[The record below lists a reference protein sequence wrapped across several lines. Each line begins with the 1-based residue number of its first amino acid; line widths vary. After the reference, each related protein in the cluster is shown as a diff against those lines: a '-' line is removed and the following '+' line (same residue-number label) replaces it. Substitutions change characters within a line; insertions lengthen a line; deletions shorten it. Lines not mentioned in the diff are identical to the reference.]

1 MKKKIE
7 KIIDKSLRFHH
18 RDIHEEFS
26 EMKLRAQVKSKWYYI
41 FWGSA
46 TVAVVAGQFYV
57 GTGYRLMHSGMRDL
71 LNKVDGVLLHK
82 TEQPN
87 KFYSK

>member
-1 MKKKIE
+1 MKKKID

-41 FWGSA
+41 FWGIA
-46 TVAVVAGQFYV
+46 TISVISGQLYV
-57 GTGYRLMHSGMRDL
+57 GSGYRLLYGSVQEL
-71 LNKVDGVLLHK
+71 LQKVDGVLLH
-82 TEQPN
+82 TTPDRGPN
-87 KFYSK
+87 FL

>member
-1 MKKKIE
+1 MKRKID

-41 FWGSA
+41 FWGIA
-46 TVAVVAGQFYV
+46 TIAVVFGQLYV
-57 GTGYRLMHSGMRDL
+57 GSGYRIMSESVNSLIEYVS
-71 LNKVDGVLLHK
+71 
-82 TEQPN
+82 
-87 KFYSK
+87 SKN

>member
-41 FWGSA
+41 FWGVA
-46 TVAVVAGQFYV
+46 TISVVAGQIYV
-57 GTGYRLMHSGMRDL
+57 GSGYRQMSDSFNLIIQRI
-71 LNKVDGVLLHK
+71 K
-82 TEQPN
+82 
-87 KFYSK
+87 

>member
-1 MKKKIE
+1 MKKKID

-41 FWGSA
+41 FWGIA
-46 TVAVVAGQFYV
+46 TASVVAGQIYV
-57 GTGYRLMHSGMRDL
+57 GSGYNKMSES
-71 LNKVDGVLLHK
+71 LNKLTSVFVRI
-82 TEQPN
+82 
-87 KFYSK
+87 SK

>member
-1 MKKKIE
+1 MKRKID

-41 FWGSA
+41 FWGIA
-46 TVAVVAGQFYV
+46 TVSVFLGQLYV
-57 GTGYRLMHSGMRDL
+57 GSGYRIMSESVNSLIEYGS
-71 LNKVDGVLLHK
+71 
-82 TEQPN
+82 
-87 KFYSK
+87 SKN

>member
-41 FWGSA
+41 FWGMA
-46 TVAVVAGQFYV
+46 TISVVAGQIYV
-57 GTGYRLMHSGMRDL
+57 GSGYRQMSDSFNLIIQRI
-71 LNKVDGVLLHK
+71 K
-82 TEQPN
+82 
-87 KFYSK
+87 